1 MQGWIKLHRSISDN
15 DLWLSEP
22 FSYGQAWVDLLIN
35 ANHKAATIFIRGI
48 QVSLN
53 RGDIGWSEVTL
64 SKRWKWSRGKVRR
77 YLGML
82 ENRGM
87 IVQQTT
93 QVTSVITICNY
104 CLYQSEN
111 GAHEQQTEQ
120 QTVQQTVQQTD
131 SRRYTNKNVNN
142 EKNEDNIKP
151 TSKSTIPTSLIN
163 HHFEEL
169 WDSWPTG
176 YGDKGSKKNAQAV
189 YQKIKPDNDLHNTM
203 INALF
208 AQSSDKAAKSKFGEF
223 APNFPHVE
231 RWLKNQRWNDEISVV
246 NFSRTKPTREQRIEQ
261 ALNEAF
267 GTSDTGS
274 IEGDFETVVGN
285 GFAELNFGRGN
296 G

>member
-1 MQGWIKLHRSISDN
+1 MQGWIKLHRSITDN

-22 FSYGQAWVDLLIN
+22 FTYGQAWVDLLIN
-35 ANHKAATIFIRGI
+35 ANHKGATIFIRGI
-48 QVSLN
+48 EVSLN

-77 YLGML
+77 YLGVL

-111 GAHEQQTEQ
+111 GCHEQ
-120 QTVQQTVQQTD
+120 QTVQQAVHQTGQQTD

-142 EKNEDNIKP
+142 ENNDENIKP
-151 TSKSTIPTSLIN
+151 TSKSSIPTTLIN
-163 HHFEEL
+163 HQFDEL
-169 WDSWPTG
+169 WDSWPSG
-176 YGDKGSKKNAQAV
+176 YGDKGSRKNAQTA
-189 YQKIKPDNDLHNTM
+189 YNKIKPDKELHKTM

-208 AQSSDKAAKSKFGEF
+208 SQARDKAAKSEFGGF

-231 RWLKNQRWNDEISVV
+231 RWLKNQRWNDEISSVTV
-246 NFSRTKPTREQRIEQ
+246 IRNKPTREQSMAR
-261 ALNEAF
+261 ALDEAF
-267 GTSDTGS
+267 GTANEGA
-274 IEGDFETVVGN
+274 IEGDFEAVIRY
-285 GFAELNFGRGN
+285 GFD
-296 G
+296 